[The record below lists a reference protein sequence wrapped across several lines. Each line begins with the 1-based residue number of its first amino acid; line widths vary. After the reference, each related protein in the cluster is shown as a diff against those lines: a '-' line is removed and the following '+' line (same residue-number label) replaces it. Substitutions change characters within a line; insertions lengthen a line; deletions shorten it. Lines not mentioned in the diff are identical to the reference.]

1 MHELAIAQ
9 SIIDAVGEKAATCN
23 ATRIKSVRVLIGE
36 ASGIFTDSLAF
47 NFEMLAS
54 LDSMLDGARLL
65 IDEVPHRAHCRHCN
79 SVFAVAHFVTQC
91 PVCQTW
97 DTEVVSG
104 DELQIL
110 EMEIETEP
118 RSSPL
123 DGPELVAHE
132 QQSTGGKNIHG

>member
-9 SIIDAVGEKAATCN
+9 SIIDAVGEKASMCN
-23 ATRIKSVRVLIGE
+23 ATRIKSVRLRIGE

-47 NFEMLAS
+47 SFEMLAS
-54 LDSMLDGARLL
+54 FDPVLDGARLL

-79 SVFAVAHFVTQC
+79 RVFAVAHFITQC
-91 PVCQTW
+91 PTCQTW

-110 EMEIETEP
+110 DMEIETEP
-118 RSSPL
+118 PSSLL
-123 DGPELVAHE
+123 DGPETVAHE
-132 QQSTGGKNIHG
+132 KQSTGGKNIHG